1 MGDSIKR
8 YIKFVKPYNWQ
19 IVLTIL
25 IGIVKFA
32 IPLLFHYLLKLSLMT
47 LSDQISLTK
56 AENDAAIVLLAWWDS
71 TCVLY
76 HSAAS

>member
-8 YIKFVKPYNWQ
+8 YLKFVKPYNWL

-32 IPLLFHYLLKLSLMT
+32 IPLIYAT
-47 LSDQISLTK
+47 ID
-56 AENDAAIVLLAWWDS
+56 EN
-71 TCVLY
+71 C
-76 HSAAS
+76 H